1 MAWLSNS
8 STIMPKRPNLK
19 DIGLHIV
26 QGGESQRAD
35 HPMRHLAANEGFLYL
50 PINLLRPN
58 PDQPRQHFD
67 DSLLEDLTASIIEKG
82 ILQPVLARKDPVRD
96 GYILIAGERRL
107 RAATAA
113 GLTEIPA
120 LIRSEADAL
129 EVALIE
135 NLQRE
140 NLSALEEAEAL
151 LKLKNARQF
160 TDEALAKIIGK
171 SRQSVNDSLILNE
184 LPEQIRAKCRT
195 SGMWSKS
202 QLLQVLRA
210 GTHEEIVAAWEAL
223 ESGKVRTVRDLRKHT
238 SAQQKK
244 GRPHNYRFLH
254 KPAGGLFHVLV
265 TFSKTKASRDEVSEA
280 LKDALKHLP

>member
-1 MAWLSNS
+1 
-8 STIMPKRPNLK
+8 MPKRPNLK

-223 ESGKVRTVRDLRKHT
+223 RAARFELSAICGNTPALSKRRGDLITIAFFTSPQVDYSMCLLPSRKRRHHET
-238 SAQQKK
+238 
-244 GRPHNYRFLH
+244 R
-254 KPAGGLFHVLV
+254 
-265 TFSKTKASRDEVSEA
+265 
-280 LKDALKHLP
+280 

>member
-1 MAWLSNS
+1 M
-8 STIMPKRPNLK
+8 
-19 DIGLHIV
+19 
-26 QGGESQRAD
+26 
-35 HPMRHLAANEGFLYL
+35 
-50 PINLLRPN
+50 
-58 PDQPRQHFD
+58 
-67 DSLLEDLTASIIEKG
+67 
-82 ILQPVLARKDPVRD
+82 LARKDPVRD

-184 LPEQIRAKCRT
+184 LPEA
-195 SGMWSKS
+195 
-202 QLLQVLRA
+202 
-210 GTHEEIVAAWEAL
+210 
-223 ESGKVRTVRDLRKHT
+223 D
-238 SAQQKK
+238 
-244 GRPHNYRFLH
+244 
-254 KPAGGLFHVLV
+254 
-265 TFSKTKASRDEVSEA
+265 
-280 LKDALKHLP
+280 

>member
-1 MAWLSNS
+1 
-8 STIMPKRPNLK
+8 MPKRPDLK
-19 DIGLHIV
+19 TIGLHLV
-26 QGGESQRAD
+26 QGMEAQLSD

-50 PINLLRPN
+50 PIALVRPN
-58 PDQPRQHFD
+58 PDQPRQYFD
-67 DSLLEDLTASIIEKG
+67 DASLEDLAESVREKG
-82 ILQPVLARKDPVRD
+82 VLQPVLARKDPASD
-96 GYILIAGERRL
+96 GYILIAGERRW

-113 GLTEIPA
+113 GLTQIPA

-140 NLSALEEAEAL
+140 NLRALEESEAL
-151 LKLKNARQF
+151 LKLKTTRQF

-184 LPEQIRAKCRT
+184 LPEPIKAKCRT
-195 SGMWSKS
+195 SGTWSKS

-210 GTHEEIVAAWEAL
+210 GTHEEILAAWEAL
-223 ESGKVRTVRDLRKHT
+223 ESGQVSTVRALRKHAT
-238 SAQQKK
+238 AQRKK
-244 GRPHNYRFLH
+244 GRPHHYRFLH
-254 KPAGGLFHVLV
+254 KPTGGSFQVLV
-265 TFSKTKASRDEVSEA
+265 TFSKTMVSREEVSEA